1 MDNNIINSAIASLGL
16 SAIVNIISHF
26 YNKIK
31 YSQEKWI
38 VKEKEQNYL
47 FDDQM
52 NFLIF
57 QLVKNSMYP
66 LVLVMFN
73 FYVSLF
79 ICFYKDDIGIKLADV
94 IVLVLCIVIYIMYFS
109 LQNVKINDKSKD
121 YPYVTLIIL
130 GISAGAI
137 IEISLAPIATTS
149 KGMMA
154 YTLSCIVVTVGQI
167 IVNEIALSKTEVY
180 GKYVCD
186 KYNLFMIMKVLLMC
200 LEAVIILLPIVYD
213 VVNFSSI
220 MEYVCITCMLIVLTI
235 ELGALHQG
243 QLRQLE
249 KKIYLKDGTIR
260 TTFSGIS
267 EGENKTIEWKENTGT
282 ISIENSSIKK
292 IVYFNHFNPKEVKI
306 RTLTLDDKTSVNGY
320 RYRLRHNSEWYGLC
334 TRSNGGI
341 EIELY
346 PKDRVKVKQD
356 EN

>member
-130 GISAGAI
+130 
-137 IEISLAPIATTS
+137 
-149 KGMMA
+149 
-154 YTLSCIVVTVGQI
+154 
-167 IVNEIALSKTEVY
+167 
-180 GKYVCD
+180 
-186 KYNLFMIMKVLLMC
+186 
-200 LEAVIILLPIVYD
+200 
-213 VVNFSSI
+213 
-220 MEYVCITCMLIVLTI
+220 
-235 ELGALHQG
+235 
-243 QLRQLE
+243 
-249 KKIYLKDGTIR
+249 
-260 TTFSGIS
+260 
-267 EGENKTIEWKENTGT
+267 
-282 ISIENSSIKK
+282 
-292 IVYFNHFNPKEVKI
+292 
-306 RTLTLDDKTSVNGY
+306 
-320 RYRLRHNSEWYGLC
+320 
-334 TRSNGGI
+334 
-341 EIELY
+341 
-346 PKDRVKVKQD
+346 
-356 EN
+356 